1 MKRKIDRRYIPSNV
15 NIITQKK
22 KKKEEKVDAES

>member
-15 NIITQKK
+15 
-22 KKKEEKVDAES
+22 KKKEKNKEEEVDAKSQY